1 MCKKL
6 LLLLIFNTLS
16 VFSQEKLE
24 IFFDF
29 DQYVLNQKAT
39 DKLNT
44 WLADKTKPQVIK
56 IYGYCDWKGTEIY
69 NDSLS
74 IKRAKEVY
82 DFLKQNKV
90 DINPNFELK
99 GFGENFKQSKNQA
112 DNRKVIIFFEEY
124 PNTDNSNT
132 LESKMNNAK
141 RGDKILLEN
150 IYFKN
155 NSAEILSKSEDVLY
169 KLLHI
174 LEYHPKLKIEIQG
187 HICCR
192 LDGDV
197 DFISEARAKAIYDFL
212 IQNKIERNRLTF
224 KGFGT
229 SNPVYPIPENSEQEK
244 EANRRV
250 EIMVVDN

>member
-1 MCKKL
+1 MCKKI
-6 LLLLIFNTLS
+6 LLLLIFTSIS
-16 VFSQEKLE
+16 VFSQEKIE
-24 IFFDF
+24 VFFDF
-29 DQYVLNQKAT
+29 DQYVLNQKAL
-39 DKLNT
+39 DILNNWIAKKDST
-44 WLADKTKPQVIK
+44 EITK
-56 IYGYCDWKGTEIY
+56 IYGYCDWKGTETY

-74 IKRAKEVY
+74 LKRAKTVY

-90 DINPNFELK
+90 QINPNYELK

-112 DNRKVIIFFEEY
+112 DNRKVTIFFEEIY
-124 PNTDNSNT
+124 NPKS
-132 LESKMNNAK
+132 LESQLNKAK

-155 NSAEILSKSEDVLY
+155 NSAEILPKSEDVLY

-229 SNPVYPIPENSEQEK
+229 SNPVYPIPENSEREK

-250 EIMVVDN
+250 EIMVVEN